1 MIYQIL
7 KSLTKTEKIFLYCAI
22 AVFFASL
29 LLWFVYFI
37 NKNTV
42 SVPVESGS
50 YTEGIVGQPKFI
62 NPIIS
67 NTDTD
72 RDLSQIVYSDL
83 TELLDRYTVDS
94 EGKTWNVFL
103 KSDLLWSDDKPLTS
117 DDVIFTIETIQ
128 DPEARSPLFTTW
140 QGIIANRI
148 SELEIEFTLRNQY
161 VFFLDNLKDLKI
173 IPKHIFGSIPSSN
186 LKLSNYNLEPVGS
199 GPYKYVNYNLRNDG
213 FITQY
218 NFAINP
224 NYAGKKAFI
233 QELSIKFFQGAEE
246 LIDSFNSRRIDGFG
260 NLSPKNIEKI
270 KIGDKLTELK
280 MPRYY
285 AIFLNQNM
293 NEALKEKAVR
303 QALDMATDKNK
314 IISEIFDGKAEA
326 VNQPITSTIEG
337 YKDLGLKNFSIEG
350 AVEILEKEGWLIPQS
365 GTPDPA
371 KRDLGKINAGTGIR
385 EKKIGKNT
393 VKLELQLIVPQIQ
406 FLTDAADLIKTDW
419 EKIGIKLDLVKLN
432 PADINEEIIK
442 NRNYQMLLF
451 GNILKNN
458 PDIFSFWHSSEKF
471 YPGLNLSMF
480 QNKKADESIEAIRK
494 EMDAEKRIGKTGD
507 LQDIIKSESPAIFLF
522 SPYYLYVSIKDLNG
536 LDGKSLI
543 TPSDRFKNVNEWY
556 LETSRV
562 LK

>member
-7 KSLTKTEKIFLYCAI
+7 RSLTKTEKRLLYSAI
-22 AVFFASL
+22 AVFFISSL
-29 LLWFVYFI
+29 LWLSYFI

-42 SVPVESGS
+42 SVPIESGS
-50 YTEGIVGQPKFI
+50 YIEGVVGQPKFI

-83 TELLDRYTVDS
+83 TELLDHYNVGSD
-94 EGKTWNVFL
+94 GKTWNVFL

-128 DPEARSPLFTTW
+128 DPEAHSPLFTTW

-173 IPKHIFGSIPSSN
+173 VPKHIFGSIPSSN

-199 GPYKYVNYNLRNDG
+199 GPYKYVNYDLRNDG
-213 FITQY
+213 FITEY
-218 NFAINP
+218 SFSINP

-233 QELSIKFFQGAEE
+233 QELSIKFFQGSEE
-246 LIDSFNSRRIDGFG
+246 LIDSFNSRKISGFG
-260 NLSPKNIEKI
+260 NLSPKNIEKL
-270 KIGDKLTELK
+270 KLSNKLIDLK

-303 QALDMATDKNK
+303 QALDISTDKNK
-314 IISEIFDGKAEA
+314 MISEVFNGKAEI
-326 VNQPITSTIEG
+326 VNQPLTSTIEG
-337 YKDLGLKNFSIEG
+337 YKDLGSENFSIEK
-350 AVEILEKEGWLIPQS
+350 AIEILEKDGW
-365 GTPDPA
+365 
-371 KRDLGKINAGTGIR
+371 KINQETGTR
-385 EKKIGKNT
+385 EKKVGKNT
-393 VKLELQLIVPQIQ
+393 VRLELQLIVPQIQ
-406 FLTDAADLIKTDW
+406 FLTDVADLIKTDW
-419 EKIGIKLDLVKLN
+419 EKIGIKLDVIKLN
-432 PADINEEIIK
+432 PSDINEDVIK

-480 QNKKADESIEAIRK
+480 QNKKADESIEKIRK
-494 EMDAEKRIGKTGD
+494 EMDMEKRIGEVGN
-507 LQDIIKSESPAIFLF
+507 LQEIIKNEEPAIFLF
-522 SPYYLYVSIKDLNG
+522 SPYYLYASIKNLGG

-543 TPSDRFKNVNEWY
+543 TPSDRFKNINEWY

>member
-1 MIYQIL
+1 MIIQIL
-7 KSLTKTEKIFLYCAI
+7 KSLTKKEKVFLYSAI
-22 AVFFASL
+22 AVFFASS
-29 LLWFVYFI
+29 LLWFGYFI

-50 YTEGIVGQPKFI
+50 YSEGIIGQPKFM
-62 NPIIS
+62 NPVIS
-67 NTDTD
+67 NTDID

-83 TELLDRYTVDS
+83 TELMDHYTVDA

-128 DPEARSPLFTTW
+128 DPEAHSPLFTTW
-140 QGIIANRI
+140 QGIIANRV

-173 IPKHIFGSIPSSN
+173 IPKHIFNSIPSSN
-186 LKLSNYNLEPVGS
+186 LRLSNYNLEPVGS
-199 GPYKYVNYNLRNDG
+199 GPYKYASYDLRNDG

-218 NFAINP
+218 NFVINP

-233 QELSIKFFQGAEE
+233 QKISIKFFQGIEE
-246 LIDSFNSRRIDGFG
+246 LIDSFNSRKIDGFG
-260 NLSPKNIEKI
+260 NLSPKNIESLKLSH
-270 KIGDKLTELK
+270 KLTELK

-293 NEALKEKAVR
+293 NEALKEKSVR
-303 QALDMATDKNK
+303 QALDMATNKNK
-314 IISEIFDGKAEA
+314 LASEVFDGKAEA
-326 VNQPITSTIEG
+326 VNQPITSTIQG
-337 YKDLGLKNFSIEG
+337 YKDLSLASFSIEK
-350 AVEILEKEGWLIPQS
+350 AIEILEKEGWLIPQS

-371 KRDLGKINAGTGIR
+371 KRDLGKINEETKIR

-393 VKLELQLIVPQIQ
+393 LKLELQLIVPQIQ
-406 FLTDAADLIKTDW
+406 FLEDAADIIRTDW
-419 EKIGIKLDLVKLN
+419 EKIGVKLDLVKLN
-432 PADINEEIIK
+432 PSDISGDVIK

-471 YPGLNLSMF
+471 YPGLNLSLF
-480 QNKKADESIEAIRK
+480 QNKKADESIEKIRK
-494 EMDAEKRIGKTGD
+494 EMDTEKMVAEVEN
-507 LQDIIKSESPAIFLF
+507 LQEIITSEQPAIFLF
-522 SPYYLYVSIKDLNG
+522 SPYYLYASIKNLGG
-536 LDGKSLI
+536 LDGKLLI
-543 TPSDRFKNVNEWY
+543 TPSDRFKNINEWY
-556 LETSRV
+556 LETSRA

>member
-1 MIYQIL
+1 
-7 KSLTKTEKIFLYCAI
+7 
-22 AVFFASL
+22 
-29 LLWFVYFI
+29 
-37 NKNTV
+37 
-42 SVPVESGS
+42 VESGT
-50 YTEGIVGQPKFI
+50 YTEGIIGQPKFI
-62 NPIIS
+62 NPMIS

-83 TELLDRYTVDS
+83 TDLLDHYNVDP

-128 DPEARSPLFTTW
+128 DPEAHSPLFTTW

-148 SELEIEFTLRNQY
+148 SELEIEFTLRNPY
-161 VFFLDNLKDLKI
+161 VFFSDNLKDLKV

-186 LKLSNYNLEPVGS
+186 LKLSSYNLEPVGS
-199 GPYKYVNYNLRNDG
+199 GPYKYVDYSLRSDG

-218 NFAINP
+218 NFAVNP
-224 NYAGKKAFI
+224 NYAGEKAFI

-246 LIDSFNSRRIDGFG
+246 LIDSFNSRKIDGFG
-260 NLSPKNIEKI
+260 NLKPKNIDQI
-270 KIGDKLTELK
+270 KISNKLTELK

-293 NEALKEKAVR
+293 NEALKEGSVR

-314 IISEIFDGKAEA
+314 IVSEMFNGKAEA

-337 YKDLGLKNFSIEG
+337 YKDLGPEFFSLEG
-350 AVEILEKEGWLIPQS
+350 AMEILEKEGWKK
-365 GTPDPA
+365 DPE
-371 KRDLGKINAGTGIR
+371 TGIR
-385 EKKIGKNT
+385 EKKAGKNT
-393 VKLELQLIVPQIQ
+393 VKLEFQLIVPQIQ
-406 FLTDAADLIKTDW
+406 FLTDTADLIKTDW
-419 EKIGIKLDLVKLN
+419 EKIGIKLDLIKLN
-432 PADINEEIIK
+432 PADINGDIIK
-442 NRNYQMLLF
+442 NRNYQMLMF

-471 YPGLNLSMF
+471 YPGLNLSLF
-480 QNKKADESIEAIRK
+480 QNKKADETIEKIRK
-494 EMDAEKRIGKTGD
+494 ETDTEKRTGEIGD
-507 LQDIIKSESPAIFLF
+507 LQEIIKNEEPAIFLF
-522 SPYYLYVSIKDLNG
+522 SPYYLYVSVKDLGG
-536 LDGKSLI
+536 LDGRSLV
-543 TPSDRFKNVNEWY
+543 TPSDRFKNINEWY

>member
-1 MIYQIL
+1 MFFNQIL
-7 KSLTKTEKIFLYCAI
+7 KSLSKTEKVFLYSAI
-22 AVFFASL
+22 TVFFISS
-29 LLWFVYFI
+29 LLWFGQYI

-42 SVPVESGS
+42 SIPVESES
-50 YTEGIVGQPKFI
+50 YSEGVVGQPKFI

-67 NTDTD
+67 NTDID

-83 TELLDRYTVDS
+83 TGLLDRYTVDA

-128 DPEARSPLFTTW
+128 DPEAHSPLFTAW
-140 QGIIANRI
+140 QGIVANRI

-173 IPKHIFGSIPSSN
+173 IPKHIFSSIPSSN

-199 GPYKYVNYNLRNDG
+199 GPYKYINYNLRNDG

-218 NFAINP
+218 NFATNP

-233 QELSIKFFQGAEE
+233 QNLSIKFFQGTEE
-246 LIDSFNSRRIDGFG
+246 LIDSFNSRKIDGFG
-260 NLSPKNIEKI
+260 NLSPKNIGELKLSH
-270 KIGDKLTELK
+270 KLTELK

-314 IISEIFDGKAEA
+314 FVSDIFNGKAEI

-337 YKDLGLKNFSIEG
+337 YKDIGLANFSIKR
-350 AVEILEKEGWLIPQS
+350 AIEILENDGW
-365 GTPDPA
+365 
-371 KRDLGKINAGTGIR
+371 KINEETGIR
-385 EKKIGKNT
+385 EKKAGKNT
-393 VKLELQLIVPQIQ
+393 LKLELQLVVPQIQ
-406 FLTDAADLIKTDW
+406 FLVDAANLIKAGW
-419 EKIGIKLDLVKLN
+419 EKVGVKLDLIILN
-432 PADINEEIIK
+432 PSDISEDVIK
-442 NRNYQMLLF
+442 NRNYQMLIF
-451 GNILKNN
+451 GNVLKNN
-458 PDIFSFWHSSEKF
+458 PDIFSFWHSSEKL
-471 YPGLNLSMF
+471 YPGLNLSLF
-480 QNKKADESIEAIRK
+480 QNKKADESIEKIRR
-494 EMDAEKRIGKTGD
+494 EMDAGKRMSEVEN
-507 LQDIIKSESPAIFLF
+507 LQEIITSEQPAIFLF
-522 SPYYLYVSIKDLNG
+522 SPYYLYVSIKNMSG
-536 LDGKSLI
+536 LDGNLLI
-543 TPSDRFKNVNEWY
+543 TPSDRFKNINEWY
-556 LETSRV
+556 LETSRA

>member
-7 KSLTKTEKIFLYCAI
+7 KSLTRTEKIFLYSAI
-22 AVFFASL
+22 AIFFISS
-29 LLWFVYFI
+29 LLWFGYFI

-42 SVPVESGS
+42 SVPVESEA
-50 YTEGIVGQPKFI
+50 YAEGVIGQPKFI

-83 TELLDRYTVDS
+83 TELLDRYTVDP
-94 EGKTWNVFL
+94 EGKIWNVFL

-173 IPKHIFGSIPSSN
+173 IPRHIFSSIPSSN

-199 GPYKYVNYNLRNDG
+199 GPYKYTSYDLRNDG

-224 NYAGKKAFI
+224 NYAGKRAFI
-233 QELSIKFFQGAEE
+233 QKVSIKFFQGIEE
-246 LIDSFNSRRIDGFG
+246 LIDSFNSRKIDGFG
-260 NLSPKNIEKI
+260 NLGPKNIEKI
-270 KIGDKLTELK
+270 KIGNKLTELK

-293 NEALKEKAVR
+293 SEALKEKAVR

-314 IISEIFDGKAEA
+314 LINEVFNGRAET
-326 VNQPITSTIEG
+326 VSQPITSTIEG
-337 YKDLGLKNFSIEG
+337 YKGLGLLNFSIEE
-350 AVEILEKEGWLIPQS
+350 ATKILEKEGW
-365 GTPDPA
+365 
-371 KRDLGKINAGTGIR
+371 KINPSTQLLGEGVNQETGIR
-385 EKKIGKNT
+385 EKKSGKNT
-393 VKLELQLIVPQIQ
+393 IKLEFQLIVPQIQ

-419 EKIGIKLDLVKLN
+419 EKIGIKLDLIKLN
-432 PADINEEIIK
+432 PSDINEDVIK
-442 NRNYQMLLF
+442 NRNYQMLMF

-471 YPGLNLSMF
+471 YPGLNLSLF
-480 QNKKADESIEAIRK
+480 QNKKTDESIEKIRK
-494 EMDAEKRIGKTGD
+494 EMDAEKRISEVGN
-507 LQDIIKSESPAIFLF
+507 LQEIITSENPAIFLF
-522 SPYYLYVSIKDLNG
+522 SPYYLYASIKNLGG
-536 LDGKSLI
+536 LGEKSLVI
-543 TPSDRFKNVNEWY
+543 PSDRFKNVNEWY
-556 LETSRV
+556 LETSRA

>member
-1 MIYQIL
+1 MFFNQFL

-22 AVFFASL
+22 AVFFIASL
-29 LLWFVYFI
+29 LWFSYFI

-42 SVPVESGS
+42 AVPVESGT
-50 YTEGIVGQPKFI
+50 YTEGVVGQPKFI

-83 TELLDRYTVDS
+83 TELMDRYTVDA

-199 GPYKYVNYNLRNDG
+199 GPYKYVNYNLRSDG

-233 QELSIKFFQGAEE
+233 RELSIKFFQGAEE
-246 LIDSFNSRRIDGFG
+246 LTDSFNSRKIDGFG

-270 KIGDKLTELK
+270 KISNKLVELK

-285 AIFLNQNM
+285 AIFMNQNM
-293 NEALKEKAVR
+293 NEALKEKTVR

-314 IISEIFDGKAEA
+314 IINELFGGKAEI

-337 YKDLGLKNFSIEG
+337 YKNMGSGNFSIEG
-350 AVEILEKEGWLIPQS
+350 AEEILEKEGWKANQE
-365 GTPDPA
+365 
-371 KRDLGKINAGTGIR
+371 TGIR
-385 EKKIGKNT
+385 EKKSGKNT
-393 VKLELQLIVPQIQ
+393 IKLELQLIVPQIQ
-406 FLTDAADLIKTDW
+406 FLSDAADLIKTDW
-419 EKIGIKLDLVKLN
+419 EKIGIKLDLIKLN
-432 PADINEEIIK
+432 PADINEDVIK
-442 NRNYQMLLF
+442 NRNYQMLML

-494 EMDAEKRIGKTGD
+494 EMDVEKRIGKIGD
-507 LQDIIKSESPAIFLF
+507 LQNIIKSESPAIFLF
-522 SPYYLYVSIKDLNG
+522 SPYYLYASIKNLSG
-536 LDGKSLI
+536 LEGELPV

>member
-7 KSLTKTEKIFLYCAI
+7 KSLTKTEKVFLYSVIAIFL
-22 AVFFASL
+22 VSSL
-29 LLWFVYFI
+29 LWLSYFI

-42 SVPVESGS
+42 PVPVESET
-50 YTEGIVGQPKFI
+50 YTEGVVGQPKFI

-83 TELLDRYTVDS
+83 TELIDHYDVSPD
-94 EGKTWNVFL
+94 GKTWSVFL

-128 DPEARSPLFTTW
+128 DPEAHSPLFTTW

-161 VFFLDNLKDLKI
+161 VFFLDNLKELKI

-199 GPYKYVNYNLRNDG
+199 GPYKYANYNLRKDG
-213 FITQY
+213 FITEY
-218 NFAINP
+218 NFIVNP

-233 QELSIKFFQGAEE
+233 QKLSIKFFQGAEE
-246 LIDSFNSRRIDGFG
+246 LIDSFNSRKIDGFG
-260 NLSPKNIEKI
+260 NLSPKNIN
-270 KIGDKLTELK
+270 KLKLNNKLIELK

-293 NEALKEKAVR
+293 NESLKEKAVR
-303 QALDMATDKNK
+303 QALNMATDKNK
-314 IISEIFDGKAEA
+314 ILNEVFNGKAEA

-337 YKDLGLKNFSIEG
+337 YKDLGSENFSLEG
-350 AVEILEKEGWLIPQS
+350 AAEMLEKEGW
-365 GTPDPA
+365 
-371 KRDLGKINAGTGIR
+371 KINQETGIR
-385 EKKIGKNT
+385 EKKQGKNT
-393 VKLELQLIVPQIQ
+393 IKLDIQLIVPQIQ
-406 FLTDAADLIKTDW
+406 FLVDTADLIKTDW
-419 EKIGIKLDLVKLN
+419 EKIGIKLDLIKLN
-432 PADINEEIIK
+432 PSDINEDVIK
-442 NRNYQMLLF
+442 NRNYQMLIF

-471 YPGLNLSMF
+471 YPGLNLSLF
-480 QNKKADESIEAIRK
+480 QNKKADESIEKIRK
-494 EMDAEKRIGKTGD
+494 ETDAQKRISEVGN
-507 LQDIIKSESPAIFLF
+507 LQEIIESEQPAIFLF
-522 SPYYLYVSIKDLNG
+522 SPYYLYASIKNLSG

-543 TPSDRFKNVNEWY
+543 TPSDRFKNINEWY

>member
-1 MIYQIL
+1 MVYQIL
-7 KSLTKTEKIFLYCAI
+7 KSLTKAEKVFLYTAI
-22 AVFFASL
+22 AIFFVSS
-29 LLWFVYFI
+29 LLWFSYFI

-42 SVPVESGS
+42 PVPVESKT

-83 TELLDRYTVDS
+83 TELIDRYNVDP
-94 EGKTWNVFL
+94 EGKTWNIFL
-103 KSDLLWSDDKPLTS
+103 KSDLLWSDGKPLTS
-117 DDVIFTIETIQ
+117 NDVIFTIGTIQ
-128 DPEARSPLFTTW
+128 DPETHSPLFTTW

-161 VFFLDNLKDLKI
+161 VFFMDNLKDLKI
-173 IPKHIFGSIPSSN
+173 VPMHIFGSIPSSN

-199 GPYKYVNYNLRNDG
+199 GPYKYANYNLRSDG

-218 NFAINP
+218 NFIINP
-224 NYAGKKAFI
+224 NYAGKKAFV

-246 LIDSFNSRRIDGFG
+246 LTDSFNSRKIDGFG

-270 KIGDKLTELK
+270 KITNKLTELK

-285 AIFLNQNM
+285 AIFINQNM

-303 QALDMATDKNK
+303 KALAMATDKNK
-314 IISEIFDGKAEA
+314 MVNEVFNGRAEI
-326 VNQPITSTIEG
+326 VNRPITSTIEG
-337 YKDLGLKNFSIEG
+337 YKNLGSENFSLEG
-350 AVEILEKEGWLIPQS
+350 AAEILEKEGW
-365 GTPDPA
+365 
-371 KRDLGKINAGTGIR
+371 KINQETGVR
-385 EKKIGKNT
+385 EKKSGKNT
-393 VKLELQLIVPQIQ
+393 LKLELQLIVPQIQ
-406 FLTDAADLIKTDW
+406 FLTDTADLIKTDW
-419 EKIGIKLDLVKLN
+419 GKIGIKLDLIKLN
-432 PADINEEIIK
+432 PSDINEDVIK

-494 EMDAEKRIGKTGD
+494 EMDVEKRIGKIGD
-507 LQDIIKSESPAIFLF
+507 LQDIIKDESPAIFLF
-522 SPYYLYVSIKDLNG
+522 SPYYLYASIKDLNG
-536 LDGKSLI
+536 LDEKLLI

>member
-1 MIYQIL
+1 MIIQFL

-22 AVFFASL
+22 TVFFVSIL
-29 LLWFVYFI
+29 LFFVYFI
-37 NKNTV
+37 NKNTI
-42 SVPVESGS
+42 SVPVESGAYS
-50 YTEGIVGQPKFI
+50 EGVVGQPKFI
-62 NPIIS
+62 NPIIN

-72 RDLSQIVYSDL
+72 RDLSQIIYSDL
-83 TELLDRYTVDS
+83 TELLDHYTIDP

-128 DPEARSPLFTTW
+128 DPEAHSPLFTTW

-161 VFFLDNLKDLKI
+161 VFFMDNLKDLKI

-199 GPYKYVNYNLRNDG
+199 GPYKYVNYDLRSDG

-246 LIDSFNSRRIDGFG
+246 LIDSFNSRKIDGFG

-270 KIGDKLTELK
+270 KISNKLVELK

-285 AIFLNQNM
+285 AIFMNQNM
-293 NEALKEKAVR
+293 NEALKEKSVR
-303 QALDMATDKNK
+303 QALDIATDKNK
-314 IISEIFDGKAEA
+314 IVNDLFGGRAEI

-337 YKDLGLKNFSIEG
+337 YKDLGAENFSLEE
-350 AVEILEKEGWLIPQS
+350 ASATLEKAGW
-365 GTPDPA
+365 
-371 KRDLGKINAGTGIR
+371 KINPETGIR
-385 EKKIGKNT
+385 EKKQGKNT
-393 VKLELQLIVPQIQ
+393 IKLEFQLIVPQIQ
-406 FLTDAADLIKTDW
+406 FLSDAADLIKTDW
-419 EKIGIKLDLVKLN
+419 EKIGIKLDLIKLN
-432 PADINEEIIK
+432 PADINKDVIK
-442 NRNYQMLLF
+442 NRNYQLLIF

-458 PDIFSFWHSSEKF
+458 PDVFSFWHSSEKF

-480 QNKKADESIEAIRK
+480 QNKKADESIETIRK
-494 EMDAEKRIGKTGD
+494 EMDAEKRISKISD
-507 LQDIIKSESPAIFLF
+507 LQDIIKSKSPAIFLF

-536 LDGKSLI
+536 LDGKLLI

>member
-1 MIYQIL
+1 MFFYQIL
-7 KSLTKTEKIFLYCAI
+7 KSLTKTEKVFLYSAIAIFLG
-22 AVFFASL
+22 SS
-29 LLWFVYFI
+29 LLWFSYFI

-42 SVPVESGS
+42 SVPVESGA
-50 YTEGIVGQPKFI
+50 YTEGVVGQPKFI
-62 NPIIS
+62 NPVIG

-83 TELLDRYTVDS
+83 TELLDHYDVNPD
-94 EGKTWNVFL
+94 GKTWNVFL

-128 DPEARSPLFTTW
+128 NPEAHSPLFTTW

-199 GPYKYVNYNLRNDG
+199 GPYKYANYSLRSDG

-233 QELSIKFFQGAEE
+233 RELSIKFFQGAEE
-246 LIDSFNSRRIDGFG
+246 LIDSFNSRKIDGFG
-260 NLSPKNIEKI
+260 NLNPKNMEKI
-270 KIGDKLTELK
+270 KINSKLIELK

-285 AIFLNQNM
+285 AIFLNQNL

-303 QALDMATDKNK
+303 QALDIATDKNK
-314 IISEIFDGKAEA
+314 IINVVFNGKAEA
-326 VNQPITSTIEG
+326 VSQPITSTIEG
-337 YKDLGLKNFSIEG
+337 YKDMGSSTFSIEG
-350 AVEILEKEGWLIPQS
+350 AAAILEKEGW
-365 GTPDPA
+365 
-371 KRDLGKINAGTGIR
+371 KINQETGIR
-385 EKKIGKNT
+385 EKKAGKNT
-393 VKLELQLIVPQIQ
+393 IKLEFQLIVPQIQ
-406 FLTDAADLIKTDW
+406 FLTDTADLIKADW
-419 EKIGIKLDLVKLN
+419 EKIGIKLDLIKLN
-432 PADINEEIIK
+432 PSDISEDVIK
-442 NRNYQMLLF
+442 NRNYQMLIF

-471 YPGLNLSMF
+471 YPGLNLSLF
-480 QNKKADESIEAIRK
+480 QNKKADETIEKIRK
-494 EMDAEKRIGKTGD
+494 ETDPEKRTIEVND
-507 LQDIIKSESPAIFLF
+507 LQQIIKDEDPAIFLF
-522 SPYYLYVSIKDLNG
+522 SPYYLYVSIKNLGG
-536 LDGKSLI
+536 LDGRSLV
-543 TPSDRFKNVNEWY
+543 TPSDRFKNINEWY

>member
-7 KSLTKTEKIFLYCAI
+7 KSLTKTEKIFLYSAI
-22 AVFFASL
+22 AIFFISS
-29 LLWFVYFI
+29 LLWFGYFI

-42 SVPVESGS
+42 SVPVESEA
-50 YTEGIVGQPKFI
+50 YAEGIVGQPKFI

-128 DPEARSPLFTTW
+128 DPETRSPLFTTW

-173 IPKHIFGSIPSSN
+173 IPRHIFSSIPSSN

-199 GPYKYVNYNLRNDG
+199 GPYKYTSYDLRNDG

-224 NYAGKKAFI
+224 NYAGKRAFI
-233 QELSIKFFQGAEE
+233 QKVSIKFFQGIEE
-246 LIDSFNSRRIDGFG
+246 LIDSFNSRKIDGFG
-260 NLSPKNIEKI
+260 NLSHKNIEKI
-270 KIGDKLTELK
+270 KIGNKLTELK

-293 NEALKEKAVR
+293 SEALKEKAVR
-303 QALDMATDKNK
+303 QALDMATNKNK
-314 IISEIFDGKAEA
+314 LVGEVFNGKAEA
-326 VNQPITSTIEG
+326 VNQPIASTIQG
-337 YKDLGLKNFSIEG
+337 YKDLGLASFSIEG
-350 AVEILEKEGWLIPQS
+350 AIEILEKEGW
-365 GTPDPA
+365 
-371 KRDLGKINAGTGIR
+371 KINEETRIR
-385 EKKIGKNT
+385 EKKLGKNT
-393 VKLELQLIVPQIQ
+393 LKLELQLIVPQIQ
-406 FLTDAADLIKTDW
+406 FLEDTAELIKTDW
-419 EKIGIKLDLVKLN
+419 EKIGVKLDLIKLN
-432 PADINEEIIK
+432 PNDISGDVIK
-442 NRNYQMLLF
+442 NRNYQALLF

-471 YPGLNLSMF
+471 YPGLNLSLF
-480 QNKKADESIEAIRK
+480 QNKKADESIERIRK
-494 EMDAEKRIGKTGD
+494 EMNTEKMITEVGN
-507 LQDIIKSESPAIFLF
+507 LQEIITSENPAIFLF
-522 SPYYLYVSIKDLNG
+522 SPYYLYASIKNLGG
-536 LDGKSLI
+536 LGEKSLVI
-543 TPSDRFKNVNEWY
+543 PSDRFKNVNEWY
-556 LETSRV
+556 LETSRA

>member
-1 MIYQIL
+1 MFFYQIL
-7 KSLTKTEKIFLYCAI
+7 KSLTKTEKMFLYLAI
-22 AVFFASL
+22 AIFFVSSL
-29 LLWFVYFI
+29 LGLSYFI

-42 SVPVESGS
+42 SVPVESGA

-83 TELLDRYTVDS
+83 TDLMDHYDVDP

-128 DPEARSPLFTTW
+128 DPEAHSPLFTTW

-161 VFFLDNLKDLKI
+161 VFFLDNLKELKI

-199 GPYKYVNYNLRNDG
+199 GPYKYADYSLRSDG

-246 LIDSFNSRRIDGFG
+246 LIDSFNSRKIDGFG
-260 NLSPKNIEKI
+260 NLSPKNIEQI
-270 KIGDKLTELK
+270 KITNKLTELK

-293 NEALKEKAVR
+293 NEALKEKTVR
-303 QALDMATDKNK
+303 QALSIATDKNK
-314 IISEIFDGKAEA
+314 IINEVFSGRAEA

-337 YKDLGLKNFSIEG
+337 YKDLGSENFSLEK
-350 AVEILEKEGWLIPQS
+350 AAEILEKEGW
-365 GTPDPA
+365 
-371 KRDLGKINAGTGIR
+371 KINPSTQPLGEGVNQETGIR
-385 EKKIGKNT
+385 EKKSGKNT
-393 VKLELQLIVPQIQ
+393 VKLELQLIIPQIQ
-406 FLTDAADLIKTDW
+406 SLTDAADLIKTDW
-419 EKIGIKLDLVKLN
+419 GKIGIKLDLIKLN
-432 PADINEEIIK
+432 PADINEDVIK
-442 NRNYQMLLF
+442 NRNYQMLMF

-471 YPGLNLSMF
+471 YPGLNLSLF
-480 QNKKADESIEAIRK
+480 QNKKTDESIEKIRK
-494 EMDAEKRIGKTGD
+494 EMDTEKRIGEVSS
-507 LQDIIKSESPAIFLF
+507 LQEIIKNEQPAIFLF
-522 SPYYLYVSIKDLNG
+522 SPYYLYVSIKNLSG
-536 LDGKSLI
+536 LEGRLLV
-543 TPSDRFKNVNEWY
+543 TPSDRFKNINEWY

>member
-1 MIYQIL
+1 MIIQIL
-7 KSLTKTEKIFLYCAI
+7 KSLNKTEKIFLYLTIAI
-22 AVFFASL
+22 LFISSL
-29 LLWFVYFI
+29 LWIAYFI

-42 SVPVESGS
+42 SVPVESES
-50 YTEGIVGQPKFI
+50 YIEGVVGQPKFI

-83 TELLDRYTVDS
+83 IELMDRHTVDS

-103 KSDLLWSDDKPLTS
+103 KTDLLWSDGKPLTS

-128 DPEARSPLFTTW
+128 DPEAHSPLFTTW

-173 IPKHIFGSIPSSN
+173 VPKHIFGSIPSSN

-199 GPYKYVNYNLRNDG
+199 GPYKYTNYNLRNDG

-218 NFAINP
+218 NFSINP
-224 NYAGKKAFI
+224 NYAGKKPFI
-233 QELSIKFFQGAEE
+233 QNLSISFFQGAEE
-246 LIDSFNSRRIDGFG
+246 LINSFNSRKIDGFG
-260 NLSPKNIEKI
+260 NLSPKNIDKLQLSN
-270 KIGDKLTELK
+270 KLTELK

-303 QALDMATDKNK
+303 QALDMATDKAKLVN
-314 IISEIFDGKAEA
+314 EIFNGRAEA
-326 VNQPITSTIEG
+326 VNQPITSTISG
-337 YKDLGLKNFSIEG
+337 YKELGLSNFSIEG
-350 AVEILEKEGWLIPQS
+350 AIEVLEKNNW
-365 GTPDPA
+365 
-371 KRDLGKINAGTGIR
+371 KINEETGIR
-385 EKKIGKNT
+385 EKKEGKNT
-393 VKLELQLIVPQIQ
+393 VKLEFQLIVPRIQ
-406 FLTDAADLIKTDW
+406 FLENTADLIKADW
-419 EKIGIKLDLVKLN
+419 EKIGVKLELVKLN
-432 PADINEEIIK
+432 PNDINGDVIK

-451 GNILKNN
+451 GNVLKNN

-480 QNKKADESIEAIRK
+480 QNKKADESIERIRK
-494 EMDAEKRIGKTGD
+494 EMDPEKMISEVGN
-507 LQDIIKSESPAIFLF
+507 LQEIISIEQPAIFLF
-522 SPYYLYVSIKDLNG
+522 SPYYLYTSIKNLGG
-536 LDGKSLI
+536 LDGESLV
-543 TPSDRFKNVNEWY
+543 TPSDRFKNINEWY
-556 LETSRV
+556 LETSRA